1 MAKYLL
7 LINIGPVQ
15 GFIATARRTRDLYA
29 GSRLLSE
36 AARAVAEVLERNGV
50 ELIFPSTQE
59 KSLKTLAEAGIPNVI
74 MGTVEGKD
82 PAMLA
87 KEAQNAAQ
95 DHLLKKAAE
104 IFGKAGGLLQNE
116 DAARKQVADLL
127 EFYWVAIPYEG
138 EKDYAKARQNAT
150 RYMAARKN
158 TRDFAPVTW
167 GGPVQKS
174 SLDGALES
182 VIDLRWKYEKL
193 SDIPDEVKQSHEKA
207 KLKKGIRP
215 GEELSGVDFLKR
227 RYLVEEQRP
236 FASTTL
242 MALLPFLE
250 GLSEDERKALKEA
263 IENLKP
269 FIEVTSDSRIPEH
282 LARRFPLL
290 KDFDT
295 RVFFPSRHRELAE
308 DSQAAEVGEKEP
320 WEESRRRLTEFYKR
334 LGREPYPYY
343 AILLADGDHMG
354 RVIDQQKRVDDHRAI
369 SRQLAGFAGRVRR
382 IVEKHDGSLV
392 YSGGDD
398 VLALLPLHTALAC
411 ARELA
416 EEFRR
421 QLAGFCTEDGQSPTL
436 SVGIA
441 LVHHLFDLGEAFE
454 LARRAE
460 KKAKES
466 RNALAVLWSPRSG
479 VETVVQ
485 GPWCEG
491 PRPLDRRLSDFAD
504 WLQEDTIPAR
514 FAYELKEASRI
525 LAGNGELLKRE
536 AERILKRKE
545 VRDQGLIQDLQ
556 ELIEAIGP
564 ERLASELIV
573 ARPFARAK
581 ALLKG

>member
-1 MAKYLL
+1 
-7 LINIGPVQ
+7 VQ

-36 AARAVAEVLERNGV
+36 AARSVAEHLLEEGV
-50 ELIFPSTQE
+50 ELVFPAPE
-59 KSLKTLAEAGIPNVI
+59 KPADLEELGKSGIPNVI
-74 MGTVEGKD
+74 MGVV
-82 PAMLA
+82 PAEKA
-87 KEAQNAAQ
+87 EKVADIAESAQ
-95 DHLLKKAAE
+95 KKAQAFLRGLAE
-104 IFGKAGGLLQNE
+104 RIFKAKHT
-116 DAARKQVADLL
+116 AAVLRDQERALKQVGDLL
-127 EFYWVAIPYEG
+127 EFYWVAVPLG
-138 EKDYAKARQNAT
+138 DDYAGVRSRAT
-150 RYMAARKN
+150 RILGARKS
-158 TRDFAPVTW
+158 TRDFAPVDW
-167 GGPVQKS
+167 GDSVPKS
-174 SLDGALES
+174 SLSGDLES
-182 VIDLRWKYEKL
+182 VTHGASDSAKQAAGLRE
-193 SDIPDEVKQSHEKA
+193 
-207 KLKKGIRP
+207 
-215 GEELSGVDFLKR
+215 GEELSGVDLLKR

-250 GLSEDERKALKEA
+250 GLSEDERTALKEA
-263 IENLKP
+263 IEDLKP

-295 RVFFPSRHRELAE
+295 RVFFPSRHRELAK
-308 DSQAAEVGEKEP
+308 DSQTAKVGEKDP
-320 WEESRRRLTEFYKR
+320 WEESRSQLTEFYKR

-416 EEFRR
+416 EEFRH
-421 QLAGFCTEDGQSPTL
+421 QLVGFCTEEGQSPTL

>member
-1 MAKYLL
+1 MQEGAPRKYLL
-7 LINIGPVQ
+7 LISLGPVQ
-15 GFIATARRTRDLYA
+15 GFIATARRTRDLFA

-36 AARAVAEVLERNGV
+36 AARRVAEHLLAEGV
-50 ELIFPSTQE
+50 ELVFPAPE
-59 KSLKTLAEAGIPNVI
+59 KPADLEELGKSGIPNVI
-74 MGTVEGKD
+74 LGVVPAEKAEKVADIAETARERARSFLKD
-82 PAMLA
+82 L
-87 KEAQNAAQ
+87 
-95 DHLLKKAAE
+95 
-104 IFGKAGGLLQNE
+104 
-116 DAARKQVADLL
+116 AARIFAAKRTAAVLRDRARALKQVEDLL
-127 EFYWVAIPYEG
+127 EFYWVAVPLG
-138 EKDYAKARQNAT
+138 DDYA
-150 RYMAARKN
+150 AARSRAARILGARKS
-158 TRDFAPVTW
+158 TRDFAPVDW
-167 GGPVQKS
+167 GDSVPKS
-174 SLDGALES
+174 SLSGDLES
-182 VIDLRWKYEKL
+182 VTHGASDSAKQAAGLRE
-193 SDIPDEVKQSHEKA
+193 
-207 KLKKGIRP
+207 
-215 GEELSGVDFLKR
+215 GEELSGVDLLKR

-263 IENLKP
+263 IEGLKS
-269 FIEVTSDSRIPEH
+269 FIEVASDSRIPEH

-295 RVFFPSRHRELAE
+295 RAFFPSRHRELAK
-308 DSQAAEVGEKEP
+308 DSQTAEVGEKDP
-320 WEESRRRLTEFYKR
+320 WEESRSQLTEFYKR

-354 RVIDQQKRVDDHRAI
+354 RVVDQQKRVNDHRAI

-479 VETVVQ
+479 VETVVR
-485 GPWCEG
+485 GSWCEG

-504 WLQEDTIPAR
+504 WLRDDAIPAR
-514 FAYELKEASRI
+514 FAYELKEVSRV
-525 LAGNGELLKRE
+525 LAGNGELLKQE

-545 VRDQGLIQDLQ
+545 VRDQGLIRDLQ

-564 ERLASELIV
+564 ERLADELIA

>member
-1 MAKYLL
+1 MQEDAPKKYLL
-7 LINIGPVQ
+7 LISLGPVQ
-15 GFIATARRTRDLYA
+15 GFIATARRTRDLFA

-36 AARAVAEVLERNGV
+36 AARRVAEDLLAEGV
-50 ELIFPSTQE
+50 ELVFPAPE
-59 KSLKTLAEAGIPNVI
+59 KPADLEELGKSGIPNVI
-74 MGTVEGKD
+74 LGVVPAEKAEKVADIAEAAREQARGFLKD
-82 PAMLA
+82 LA
-87 KEAQNAAQ
+87 KRIFAA
-95 DHLLKKAAE
+95 KRAA
-104 IFGKAGGLLQNE
+104 AVLR
-116 DAARKQVADLL
+116 DRARALKQVEDLL
-127 EFYWVAIPYEG
+127 EFYWVAVPLG
-138 EKDYAKARQNAT
+138 DDYAEARS
-150 RYMAARKN
+150 RAARILGARKS
-158 TRDFAPVTW
+158 TRDFAPVDW
-167 GGPVQKS
+167 GDSVPKS
-174 SLDGALES
+174 SLSGDLES
-182 VIDLRWKYEKL
+182 VTHGASDSAKQAAGLRE
-193 SDIPDEVKQSHEKA
+193 
-207 KLKKGIRP
+207 
-215 GEELSGVDFLKR
+215 GEELSGVDLLKR

-263 IENLKP
+263 IEDLKP

-290 KDFDT
+290 ERFDT
-295 RVFFPSRHRELAE
+295 RVFFPNRHRELAKNP
-308 DSQAAEVGEKEP
+308 QAAEAKEKKP
-320 WEESRRRLTEFYKR
+320 WEDSRRQLAEFYSETLK
-334 LGREPYPYY
+334 REPYPYY

-382 IVEKHDGSLV
+382 IVEKYDGSLV

-485 GPWCEG
+485 GPWGEG

-514 FAYELKEASRI
+514 FAYELKEASRV
-525 LAGNGELLKRE
+525 LAGNSELLKRE

-545 VRDQGLIQDLQ
+545 VKDQNLIQDLQ
-556 ELIEAIGP
+556 KLIEAIGP
-564 ERLASELIV
+564 ERLADELIA